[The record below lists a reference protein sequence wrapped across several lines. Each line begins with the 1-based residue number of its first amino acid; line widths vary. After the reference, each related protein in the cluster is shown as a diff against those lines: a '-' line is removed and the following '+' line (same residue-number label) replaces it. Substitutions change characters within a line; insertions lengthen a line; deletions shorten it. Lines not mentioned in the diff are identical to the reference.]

1 MEDTDPQAEDVSDG
15 ISIISDCESTGR
27 LSPHPFLRDHLNDL
41 NFGHPDLPPLP
52 SMAPLMASTMRRRR
66 HHEELER
73 DDTDATVAA
82 ATVAR
87 SQVSTGTGNE
97 VVSIV
102 GCRLPPLLHTGLT
115 AVFYVGVTLALLA
128 FVGRLRNPEWQ
139 AMLGGGGGD
148 KQLVE
153 LEQRLV
159 ELELQNNLMRAEID
173 IMSKQLNYLNA
184 LAGQGQG
191 QAQAQAQAQ
200 AQSTGGGGKDKQKEK
215 GKGNT
220 FKAWPGNGNTVQPV
234 DITKEDL
241 KRPYKC
247 PDGKFVEIAAMCMES
262 KLKGGGPLHAESLVD
277 EIGNVVIDVL
287 QQSPAFQ
294 SFEKVTERLGT
305 HTPDQPQ
312 AIHAHGSSSENRAT
326 RRGGD
331 TPTSNSEEGR
341 GASDGPVPVSVP
353 YPPKYKSSSKERYQQ
368 KKDKSYERDSKEHHH
383 AARKYHADK
392 SKESKERLHH
402 SASAHIK
409 RQRDKAEEN
418 DSGSGEWH
426 GRLMQH
432 REQARQRHEQKRN
445 HNWYIERGSS
455 REQKRSGS
463 DESRR

>member
-52 SMAPLMASTMRRRR
+52 PLAPIMASTVRRRR
-66 HHEELER
+66 HEEFER
-73 DDTDATVAA
+73 DDTDAAVA

-87 SQVSTGTGNE
+87 SQVSTGSNE

-153 LEQRLV
+153 LERRLV

-184 LAGQGQG
+184 LAGQGQ
-191 QAQAQAQAQ
+191 AQAQAQAQ
-200 AQSTGGGGKDKQKEK
+200 AQSTGGGKDK
-215 GKGNT
+215 GKGKT

-247 PDGKFVEIAAMCMES
+247 QDGKFVEVPAMCMES
-262 KLKGGGPLHAESLVD
+262 KHKGGSPLHAESLAD
-277 EIGNVVIDVL
+277 EIGNVVNDVL

-312 AIHAHGSSSENRAT
+312 AIHAHSSSDNRAT

-331 TPTSNSEEGR
+331 TNTFSSSSNSEEGR
-341 GASDGPVPVSVP
+341 GASDGPVPVPVP
-353 YPPKYKSSSKERYQQ
+353 YPPKSKSSSKERYQQ
-368 KKDKSYERDSKEHHH
+368 KRDKSYERDSKEHHH

-402 SASAHIK
+402 SASAYIK
-409 RQRDKAEEN
+409 RQRDNAVEN

-432 REQARQRHEQKRN
+432 REHTRQRHEQKRN

-455 REQKRSGS
+455 REQKRSNS
-463 DESRR
+463 DEGRR

>member
-27 LSPHPFLRDHLNDL
+27 LSPHPFLRDHLHDL
-41 NFGHPDLPPLP
+41 NYCHTDLPPLP
-52 SMAPLMASTMRRRR
+52 PLTPLMGSAMRRRR
-66 HHEELER
+66 QEER
-73 DDTDATVAA
+73 DRDEMDAAVAA
-82 ATVAR
+82 AVSR
-87 SQVSTGTGNE
+87 SQASTGGNE

-139 AMLGGGGGD
+139 VMLGGGGGE

-191 QAQAQAQAQ
+191 QAQAQAQ
-200 AQSTGGGGKDKQKEK
+200 STGGGK
-215 GKGNT
+215 GKGKT

-247 PDGKFVEIAAMCMES
+247 PDGKFVEIAAMCMEN
-262 KLKGGGPLHAESLVD
+262 KLKEGPLHAESLAD

-312 AIHAHGSSSENRAT
+312 AIHAHSGGSSDKTAPP

-331 TPTSNSEEGR
+331 STTSSSNSEEGR
-341 GASDGPVPVSVP
+341 GASDGPVPVP
-353 YPPKYKSSSKERYQQ
+353 YPSKSKSSSKERYHQ
-368 KKDKSYERDSKEHHH
+368 KKDKSYERDYKERHHS
-383 AARKYHADK
+383 ARKYHGDK
-392 SKESKERLHH
+392 SKESKERQHH
-402 SASAHIK
+402 SASA
-409 RQRDKAEEN
+409 QRDYAEEN

-426 GRLMQH
+426 ERLMQH
-432 REQARQRHEQKRN
+432 REHARQRHEQKRN
-445 HNWYIERGSS
+445 HNWYIERGGS
-455 REQKRSGS
+455 REQKRSQG
-463 DESRR
+463 RR